1 MLKYCCTSH
10 TFLNRQWKQRDG
22 QILLLFFEDKLVAI
36 DIFTKLIVQFSWQ
49 FNIFLPL
56 LIRWINEFL
65 AYIFI
70 GKKPSHPRFYKRIPH
85 KTKCCFQLT
94 IWTWNPS
101 LIFLS
106 WYRKDLLLG
115 VNFDFAL
122 YLISSWGSSNRR

>member
-1 MLKYCCTSH
+1 MLKYCYTSH

-22 QILLLFFEDKLVAI
+22 QILLIFFENKLVAI
-36 DIFTKLIVQFSWQ
+36 Y
-49 FNIFLPL
+49 IFLKVTRYFST
-56 LIRWINEFL
+56 ITIKMNKWIFGIHL
-65 AYIFI
+65 Y
-70 GKKPSHPRFYKRIPH
+70 GKKPSHPRFYQRIPH